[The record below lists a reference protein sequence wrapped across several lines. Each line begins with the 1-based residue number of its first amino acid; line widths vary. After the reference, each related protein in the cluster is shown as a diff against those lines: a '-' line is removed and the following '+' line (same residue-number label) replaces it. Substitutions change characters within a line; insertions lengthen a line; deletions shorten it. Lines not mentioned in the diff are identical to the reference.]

1 MFGKLTMIAVA
12 QAQMVKTVKFVGSL
26 DRLRF
31 HEIQTQIQ
39 ALNIQLG
46 DVALVD
52 LADVSF
58 MDSSGLSALIMA
70 LKDIRADGG
79 DVCLCSPQ
87 PQVKILLDL
96 LVMEQVFKIFPD
108 RAAFEEFHHSYA
120 KMSAKN
126 PLFVNH

>member
-1 MFGKLTMIAVA
+1 MFGKLTMIAE
-12 QAQMVKTVKFVGSL
+12 AQMVKTVKFVGSL

-31 HEIQTQIQ
+31 HEIQTQVQ
-39 ALNIQLG
+39 GMNIQLG

-52 LADVSF
+52 LAAVNF

-70 LKDIRADGG
+70 LKDVRAAGG

-108 RAAFEEFHHSYA
+108 RDAFTEFHNSYT
-120 KMSAKN
+120 KMNAQN
-126 PLFVNH
+126 PLFVNF